1 MINFTAEIEP
11 VPFKRVEGHGKDKHN
26 PKRYNE
32 FKWVLGLFARRA
44 MAGRAPLTGA
54 IKISVTVYRPIKP
67 SSKNFGDADNHLKS
81 VLDALNGI
89 CYEDD
94 RQVVEA
100 HVKIFKGK
108 SRVEVELEERGD

>member
-11 VPFKRVEGHGKDKHN
+11 VPFKRALGCGKR
-26 PKRYNE
+26 RYNHPRYVA
-32 FKWVLGLFARRA
+32 FKEALGLFARRA
-44 MAGRAPLTGA
+44 MNGRAPLTGA